1 MGCSITR
8 SVLRSTLFCEIRRP
22 MYSFGEFLAHPRRF
36 DAQPRYYY
44 SSHPRQTAIADR
56 VLFGTAWV
64 NSGDGADQ
72 LTAAPRNVDGSRT
85 PRLQWI
91 IGALLD
97 GRSRA
102 REGTLTPCLDGTSR
116 HRDTFCAWQAVL
128 LGYEDR

>member
-1 MGCSITR
+1 
-8 SVLRSTLFCEIRRP
+8 

-36 DAQPRYYY
+36 DAQPWYYY
-44 SSHPRQTAIADR
+44 SSQPRQTAIADR

-64 NSGDGADQ
+64 NSRDGADQ

-102 REGTLTPCLDGTSR
+102 REPELSHPASTELLGTAARFAHGKPCCLDTKTGLAAMGIGPMGG
-116 HRDTFCAWQAVL
+116 DL
-128 LGYEDR
+128 